1 MFDFFSSFLSR
12 LFDTKHYY
20 YTHIALSRRRRK
32 RREREEEEEEEEEE
46 DTFFFRREKTAERK
60 SARLSSEK
68 RQLETQSMLVLTT
81 TYDPFA
87 ASLGEACGLCFDD
100 GRRLCHQS
108 RNKAALAF
116 RRRRGGGRL
125 FGGGDG
131 WSSRRGGGCFIKALD
146 AMISRRHHSRNER
159 VCFHWS
165 PITPLEERTTS
176 RRRRRTLSRRAALN
190 DDQDKEE
197 EEEEEDT
204 EARKDDDD
212 DTKEEEEE
220 GRTLRNEMGGEKD
233 KVIDPEPR
241 KKEGMKQHAHQN
253 PRHPNNNHQ
262 QHPHATLALVNR
274 ATKIVAAYACVSFLA
289 YAYEAAFG
297 GGGSGG
303 SLMTREMKRKAT
315 VLQVSYSK
323 FLRDA
328 RKNDVGTVTVAG
340 DRLTWK
346 PKKPTVIETGKRRN
360 PKKEEERQRQEKRRT
375 TTTTTTTT
383 TSRSDDGSNSLIE
396 IHYAT
401 RKPADAQMPYSQL
414 EKNDVE
420 VFSVDVDGEKN
431 GFDFP
436 FLVFASIVLFFWLRN
451 LRENS
456 MMMGSGGGIPG
467 GRGGMPGGG
476 MPGGI
481 PGAGRQVGG
490 RSFNNGRG
498 RNDPN
503 FTPPPSTTFEDVAG
517 VDEAKEE
524 LSEIVDILKNP
535 ERYSKLGA
543 RPPCGVLLCGSP
555 GTGKT
560 LLARAVAGEAGVPF
574 ISVAASEFVE
584 LYVGMGASRVRDV
597 FARARAQ
604 APAIV
609 FIDEIDA
616 VAKGR
621 SDGKMR
627 GMGNDER
634 EQTLNQLLTELDG
647 FDADTSRLVICIGA
661 TNRPDTLD
669 AALRRPG
676 RFDRIVQVD
685 KPDVQGRREI
695 LDVHVQTR
703 GLPLENNAHN
713 GKKSLLDEIAT
724 MTSGFTGADLENL
737 VNEAALLAGRESK
750 TIVGK
755 EEFEKAVLRTV
766 AGVEKKRSLLGPREK
781 FNVSAHEVGHA
792 IVSQAIGTLL
802 PGSTKPEQISIV
814 ARSGGALGFT
824 YTPPNTD
831 EPERKLMFADELRGQ
846 IATFMGG
853 RAAEMIACKRVS
865 TGASD
870 DIQRATML
878 AYKGFAEWGLSASV
892 GPISIPTLSSG
903 GNPEDWSFS
912 DRAKE
917 SGHDVEGEVT
927 GLLNAA
933 LVVAC
938 ETLRLNE
945 ALLRE
950 ASEVLAKEERVQ
962 GDALRAYLDRAKAP
976 ASLAKFLEGK
986 YDVPTREDFKLLNA
1000 MPLPAFEVAKA
1011 LGGSTENDNHDG
1023 GNSGSNDKVAPR

>member
-1 MFDFFSSFLSR
+1 VSAIIDDFDDDDDGAVFRKTIFFASS
-12 LFDTKHYY
+12 
-20 YTHIALSRRRRK
+20 
-32 RREREEEEEEEEEE
+32 
-46 DTFFFRREKTAERK
+46 
-60 SARLSSEK
+60 LSST
-68 RQLETQSMLVLTT
+68 LS
-81 TYDPFA
+81 
-87 ASLGEACGLCFDD
+87 
-100 GRRLCHQS
+100 
-108 RNKAALAF
+108 
-116 RRRRGGGRL
+116 
-125 FGGGDG
+125 
-131 WSSRRGGGCFIKALD
+131 
-146 AMISRRHHSRNER
+146 
-159 VCFHWS
+159 
-165 PITPLEERTTS
+165 S
-176 RRRRRTLSRRAALN
+176 RRRRRRRELLVVVPSKKNARRTTTSAKKTDEDEKTEEATTSKSSS
-190 DDQDKEE
+190 DDKID
-197 EEEEEDT
+197 
-204 EARKDDDD
+204 
-212 DTKEEEEE
+212 
-220 GRTLRNEMGGEKD
+220 GNEPSKM
-233 KVIDPEPR
+233 
-241 KKEGMKQHAHQN
+241 KKEDEKSGSGGASTNDNSWTSANQRRQEQQQSHS
-253 PRHPNNNHQ
+253 PRSPSSPPPNRSVM
-262 QHPHATLALVNR
+262 LVNR
-274 ATKIVAAYACVSFLA
+274 ATKIVATYALVSFLA

-297 GGGSGG
+297 TSDGNPYAAKE
-303 SLMTREMKRKAT
+303 RRAR

-328 RKNDVGTVTVAG
+328 RRNEIGTVTVAG

-346 PKKPTVIETGKRRN
+346 PRKPTVIDAGGDGRKSGNEGKRGQ
-360 PKKEEERQRQEKRRT
+360 ERRGGET
-375 TTTTTTTT
+375 TTTL
-383 TSRSDDGSNSLIE
+383 SKSDGSKSFE

-401 RKPADAQMPYSQL
+401 RKPADAQTPYAQL

-420 VFSVDVDGEKN
+420 LFSVDADGDKN
-431 GFDFP
+431 AFDFP

-451 LRENS
+451 IRENS
-456 MMMGSGGGIPG
+456 MMMGSGGGMPG

-490 RSFNNGRG
+490 RSFNGRG

-647 FDADTSRLVICIGA
+647 FDADASRLVICIGA

-703 GLPLENNAHN
+703 GLPLENNVQQN
-713 GKKSLLDEIAT
+713 DGKKHLLDEIAT

-737 VNEAALLAGRESK
+737 VNEAALLAGRENK
-750 TIVGK
+750 TTVGK

-792 IVSQAIGTLL
+792 IVSQAVGTLL

-938 ETLRLNE
+938 ETLQLNE

-986 YDVPTREDFKLLNA
+986 YDIPTREDFRRLNA
-1000 MPLPAFEVAKA
+1000 MPLPEFEVARA
-1011 LGGSTENDNHDG
+1011 LSSDNSNHNNNNSVDG
-1023 GNSGSNDKVAPR
+1023 GDNNSSNNSSNDTNKVAPR

>member
-1 MFDFFSSFLSR
+1 VSAIIDDFDDDDDGAVFRKTIFFASSLSTT
-12 LFDTKHYY
+12 LS
-20 YTHIALSRRRRK
+20 SRR
-32 RREREEEEEEEEEE
+32 
-46 DTFFFRREKTAERK
+46 
-60 SARLSSEK
+60 
-68 RQLETQSMLVLTT
+68 
-81 TYDPFA
+81 
-87 ASLGEACGLCFDD
+87 
-100 GRRLCHQS
+100 
-108 RNKAALAF
+108 F
-116 RRRRGGGRL
+116 RRRRREL
-125 FGGGDG
+125 VVVVP
-131 WSSRRGGGCFIKALD
+131 SKNVR
-146 AMISRRHHSRNER
+146 
-159 VCFHWS
+159 
-165 PITPLEERTTS
+165 RTTS
-176 RRRRRTLSRRAALN
+176 AKKTDEDEKTEEATSS
-190 DDQDKEE
+190 DDNKID
-197 EEEEEDT
+197 
-204 EARKDDDD
+204 
-212 DTKEEEEE
+212 
-220 GRTLRNEMGGEKD
+220 GNEPSKM
-233 KVIDPEPR
+233 
-241 KKEGMKQHAHQN
+241 KKEDEKSGSGGASTNDNSWTSANQRRQEQQQSHS
-253 PRHPNNNHQ
+253 PRSPSSPPPNRSVM
-262 QHPHATLALVNR
+262 LVNR
-274 ATKIVAAYACVSFLA
+274 ATKIVATYALVSFLA

-297 GGGSGG
+297 TSDGNPYAAKE
-303 SLMTREMKRKAT
+303 RRAR

-328 RKNDVGTVTVAG
+328 RRNEIGTVTVAG

-346 PKKPTVIETGKRRN
+346 PRKPTVIDAGGDGRKSGNEGKRGQ
-360 PKKEEERQRQEKRRT
+360 ERRGGET
-375 TTTTTTTT
+375 TTTL
-383 TSRSDDGSNSLIE
+383 SKSDGSKSFE

-401 RKPADAQMPYSQL
+401 RKPADAQTPYAQL

-420 VFSVDVDGEKN
+420 LFSVDADGDKN
-431 GFDFP
+431 AFDFP

-451 LRENS
+451 IRENS
-456 MMMGSGGGIPG
+456 MMMGSGGGMPG

-490 RSFNNGRG
+490 RSFNGRG

-647 FDADTSRLVICIGA
+647 FDADASRLVICIGA

-703 GLPLENNAHN
+703 GLPLENNVQQN
-713 GKKSLLDEIAT
+713 DGKKHLLDEIAT

-737 VNEAALLAGRESK
+737 VNEAALLAGRENK
-750 TIVGK
+750 TTVGK

-792 IVSQAIGTLL
+792 IVSQAVGTLL

-938 ETLRLNE
+938 ETLQLNE

-986 YDVPTREDFKLLNA
+986 YDIPTREDFRRLNA
-1000 MPLPAFEVAKA
+1000 MPLPEFEVARA
-1011 LGGSTENDNHDG
+1011 LSSDNSNHNNNNSVDG
-1023 GNSGSNDKVAPR
+1023 GDNNSSNNSSNDTNKVAPR

>member
-87 ASLGEACGLCFDD
+87 ASLGEACGCFDD

>member
-1 MFDFFSSFLSR
+1 VSAIIDDFDDDDDGAVFPKTIFFASSLSST
-12 LFDTKHYY
+12 LS
-20 YTHIALSRRRRK
+20 SRR
-32 RREREEEEEEEEEE
+32 
-46 DTFFFRREKTAERK
+46 
-60 SARLSSEK
+60 
-68 RQLETQSMLVLTT
+68 
-81 TYDPFA
+81 
-87 ASLGEACGLCFDD
+87 
-100 GRRLCHQS
+100 
-108 RNKAALAF
+108 F
-116 RRRRGGGRL
+116 RRRRELLVVVPSKNNAR
-125 FGGGDG
+125 
-131 WSSRRGGGCFIKALD
+131 
-146 AMISRRHHSRNER
+146 
-159 VCFHWS
+159 
-165 PITPLEERTTS
+165 RTTTTS
-176 RRRRRTLSRRAALN
+176 AKKTDEDEKTEEATSS
-190 DDQDKEE
+190 DDNKID
-197 EEEEEDT
+197 
-204 EARKDDDD
+204 
-212 DTKEEEEE
+212 
-220 GRTLRNEMGGEKD
+220 GNEPSKM
-233 KVIDPEPR
+233 
-241 KKEGMKQHAHQN
+241 KKEDEKSGSGGAST
-253 PRHPNNNHQ
+253 NNNNSWTSANQRRQEQ
-262 QHPHATLALVNR
+262 QQQSHSPRSPSSPPPNRSVMLVNR
-274 ATKIVAAYACVSFLA
+274 ATKIVATYALVSFLA

-297 GGGSGG
+297 TSDGNPYAAKE
-303 SLMTREMKRKAT
+303 RRAR

-328 RKNDVGTVTVAG
+328 RRNEIGTVTVAG

-346 PKKPTVIETGKRRN
+346 PRKPTVIDAGGDGRKSGNEGKRGQ
-360 PKKEEERQRQEKRRT
+360 ERRGGET
-375 TTTTTTTT
+375 TTTL
-383 TSRSDDGSNSLIE
+383 SKSDGSKSFE

-401 RKPADAQMPYSQL
+401 RKPADAQTPYAQL

-420 VFSVDVDGEKN
+420 LFSVDADGDKN
-431 GFDFP
+431 AFDFP

-451 LRENS
+451 IRENS
-456 MMMGSGGGIPG
+456 MMMGSGGGMPG

-490 RSFNNGRG
+490 RSFNGRG

-647 FDADTSRLVICIGA
+647 FDADASRLVICIGA

-703 GLPLENNAHN
+703 GLPLENNVQQN
-713 GKKSLLDEIAT
+713 DGKKHLLDEIAT

-737 VNEAALLAGRESK
+737 VNEAALLAGRENK
-750 TIVGK
+750 TTVGK

-792 IVSQAIGTLL
+792 IVSQAVGTLL

-938 ETLRLNE
+938 ETLQLNE

-986 YDVPTREDFKLLNA
+986 YDIPTREDFRRLNA
-1000 MPLPAFEVAKA
+1000 MPLPEFEVARA
-1011 LGGSTENDNHDG
+1011 LSSDNSNHNNNNNNNSVDG
-1023 GNSGSNDKVAPR
+1023 GDNNSSNNSSNDTNKVAPR

>member
-1 MFDFFSSFLSR
+1 MSAIIDDFDDDDDGAVFRKTIFFASSLSTT
-12 LFDTKHYY
+12 LS
-20 YTHIALSRRRRK
+20 SRR
-32 RREREEEEEEEEEE
+32 
-46 DTFFFRREKTAERK
+46 
-60 SARLSSEK
+60 
-68 RQLETQSMLVLTT
+68 
-81 TYDPFA
+81 
-87 ASLGEACGLCFDD
+87 
-100 GRRLCHQS
+100 
-108 RNKAALAF
+108 F
-116 RRRRGGGRL
+116 RRRRREL
-125 FGGGDG
+125 VVVVP
-131 WSSRRGGGCFIKALD
+131 SKKNAR
-146 AMISRRHHSRNER
+146 
-159 VCFHWS
+159 
-165 PITPLEERTTS
+165 RTTTS
-176 RRRRRTLSRRAALN
+176 AKKTDEDEKTEEATTSKSSS
-190 DDQDKEE
+190 DDKID
-197 EEEEEDT
+197 
-204 EARKDDDD
+204 
-212 DTKEEEEE
+212 
-220 GRTLRNEMGGEKD
+220 GNEPSKM
-233 KVIDPEPR
+233 
-241 KKEGMKQHAHQN
+241 KKEDEKSGSGGASTNDNSWTSANQRRQEQQQSHS
-253 PRHPNNNHQ
+253 PRSPSSPPPNRSVM
-262 QHPHATLALVNR
+262 LVNR
-274 ATKIVAAYACVSFLA
+274 ATKIVATYALVSFLA

-297 GGGSGG
+297 TSDGNPYAAKE
-303 SLMTREMKRKAT
+303 RRAR

-328 RKNDVGTVTVAG
+328 RRNEIGTVTVAG

-346 PKKPTVIETGKRRN
+346 PRKPTVIDAGGDGRKSGNEGKRGQ
-360 PKKEEERQRQEKRRT
+360 ERRGGET
-375 TTTTTTTT
+375 TTTL
-383 TSRSDDGSNSLIE
+383 SKSDGSKSFE

-401 RKPADAQMPYSQL
+401 RKPADAQTPYAQL

-420 VFSVDVDGEKN
+420 LFSVDADGDKN
-431 GFDFP
+431 AFDFP

-451 LRENS
+451 IRENS
-456 MMMGSGGGIPG
+456 MMMGSGGGMPG

-490 RSFNNGRG
+490 RSFNGRG

-647 FDADTSRLVICIGA
+647 FDADASRLVICIGA

-703 GLPLENNAHN
+703 GLPLENNVQQN
-713 GKKSLLDEIAT
+713 DGKKHLLDEIAT

-737 VNEAALLAGRESK
+737 VNEAALLAGRENK
-750 TIVGK
+750 TTVGK

-792 IVSQAIGTLL
+792 IVSQAVGTLL

-938 ETLRLNE
+938 ETLQLNE

-986 YDVPTREDFKLLNA
+986 YDIPTREDFRRLNA
-1000 MPLPAFEVAKA
+1000 MPLPEFEVARA
-1011 LGGSTENDNHDG
+1011 LSSDNSNHNNNNSVDG
-1023 GNSGSNDKVAPR
+1023 GDNNSSNNSSNDTNKVAPR

>member
-1 MFDFFSSFLSR
+1 
-12 LFDTKHYY
+12 
-20 YTHIALSRRRRK
+20 
-32 RREREEEEEEEEEE
+32 
-46 DTFFFRREKTAERK
+46 
-60 SARLSSEK
+60 
-68 RQLETQSMLVLTT
+68 MLVLTT
-81 TYDPFA
+81 TSTPLGRRRDPV
-87 ASLGEACGLCFDD
+87 CRCFDDD
-100 GRRLCHQS
+100 GRRRLCQS
-108 RNKAALAF
+108 RKAAALAF
-116 RRRRGGGRL
+116 CRRRGGRL
-125 FGGGDG
+125 FGGGG
-131 WSSRRGGGCFIKALD
+131 WSSRRGGGCVALD
-146 AMISRRHHSRNER
+146 AMISRRRHHSRCNER
-159 VCFHWS
+159 VFHWS
-165 PITPLEERTTS
+165 PTPLEERTTS
-176 RRRRRTLSRRAALN
+176 RRRRTLSRRAALN
-190 DDQDKEE
+190 DDKDKEEEE

-212 DTKEEEEE
+212 DDDDDDTKEEE

-233 KVIDPEPR
+233 KVDPEPR
-241 KKEGMKQHAHQN
+241 KEGMKQHAHQN
-253 PRHPNNNHQ
+253 PRHSNNNHQ

-346 PKKPTVIETGKRRN
+346 PKKPTVIETGKRRKDLGG
-360 PKKEEERQRQEKRRT
+360 KKEEERQRQFQRRQEKRRT

-950 ASEVLAKEERVQ
+950 ASEGLAKEERVQ

>member
-1 MFDFFSSFLSR
+1 
-12 LFDTKHYY
+12 
-20 YTHIALSRRRRK
+20 
-32 RREREEEEEEEEEE
+32 
-46 DTFFFRREKTAERK
+46 
-60 SARLSSEK
+60 
-68 RQLETQSMLVLTT
+68 MLVLTT
-81 TYDPFA
+81 TYTTTPLGRRKQCDDPFA
-87 ASLGEACGLCFDD
+87 LASLGEACGCFD
-100 GRRLCHQS
+100 RRLCHQS

-116 RRRRGGGRL
+116 RRRRGGRL
-125 FGGGDG
+125 FGGGG
-131 WSSRRGGGCFIKALD
+131 WSSRRGGCFKALD

-159 VCFHWS
+159 VFQRS
-165 PITPLEERTTS
+165 PPLEERTTS
-176 RRRRRTLSRRAALN
+176 RRRRTLSRRAALN
-190 DDQDKEE
+190 DDKDKEEE

-212 DTKEEEEE
+212 DDDDDTKEEE

-233 KVIDPEPR
+233 KVDPEPR
-241 KKEGMKQHAHQN
+241 KGGMKQQHAHQN
-253 PRHPNNNHQ
+253 PRHSNNNHQ

-360 PKKEEERQRQEKRRT
+360 PKKEEERQRQFQRRQEKRRT

>member
-1 MFDFFSSFLSR
+1 
-12 LFDTKHYY
+12 
-20 YTHIALSRRRRK
+20 
-32 RREREEEEEEEEEE
+32 
-46 DTFFFRREKTAERK
+46 
-60 SARLSSEK
+60 
-68 RQLETQSMLVLTT
+68 MLVRTT

-87 ASLGEACGLCFDD
+87 ASLGEACGCFDD

-108 RNKAALAF
+108 RNKKAALLAF

-165 PITPLEERTTS
+165 PIMTPLEERTIS

-190 DDQDKEE
+190 DDDQDKEEE

-212 DTKEEEEE
+212 DTKEEEEEE

-253 PRHPNNNHQ
+253 PRHPNNNNHQ

>member
-1 MFDFFSSFLSR
+1 MSAIIDDFDDDDDGAVFRKTIFFASSLSTT
-12 LFDTKHYY
+12 LS
-20 YTHIALSRRRRK
+20 SRR
-32 RREREEEEEEEEEE
+32 
-46 DTFFFRREKTAERK
+46 
-60 SARLSSEK
+60 
-68 RQLETQSMLVLTT
+68 
-81 TYDPFA
+81 
-87 ASLGEACGLCFDD
+87 
-100 GRRLCHQS
+100 
-108 RNKAALAF
+108 F
-116 RRRRGGGRL
+116 RRRRREL
-125 FGGGDG
+125 VVVVP
-131 WSSRRGGGCFIKALD
+131 SKKTAR
-146 AMISRRHHSRNER
+146 
-159 VCFHWS
+159 
-165 PITPLEERTTS
+165 RTTTS
-176 RRRRRTLSRRAALN
+176 AKKTDEDEKTEEATTSKSSS
-190 DDQDKEE
+190 DDKID
-197 EEEEEDT
+197 
-204 EARKDDDD
+204 
-212 DTKEEEEE
+212 
-220 GRTLRNEMGGEKD
+220 GNEPSKM
-233 KVIDPEPR
+233 
-241 KKEGMKQHAHQN
+241 KKEDEKSGSGGASTNDNSWTSANQRRQEQQQSHS
-253 PRHPNNNHQ
+253 PRSPSSPPPNRSVM
-262 QHPHATLALVNR
+262 LVNR
-274 ATKIVAAYACVSFLA
+274 ATKIVATYALVSFLA

-297 GGGSGG
+297 TSDGNPYAAKE
-303 SLMTREMKRKAT
+303 RRAR

-328 RKNDVGTVTVAG
+328 RRNEIGTVTVAG

-346 PKKPTVIETGKRRN
+346 PRKPTVIDAGGDGRKSGNEGKRGQ
-360 PKKEEERQRQEKRRT
+360 ERRGGET
-375 TTTTTTTT
+375 TTTL
-383 TSRSDDGSNSLIE
+383 SKSDGSKSFE

-401 RKPADAQMPYSQL
+401 RKPADAQTPYAQL

-420 VFSVDVDGEKN
+420 LFSVDADGDKN
-431 GFDFP
+431 AFDFP

-451 LRENS
+451 IRENS
-456 MMMGSGGGIPG
+456 MMMGSGGGMPG

-490 RSFNNGRG
+490 RSFNGRG

-647 FDADTSRLVICIGA
+647 FDADASRLVICIGA

-703 GLPLENNAHN
+703 GLPLENNVQQN
-713 GKKSLLDEIAT
+713 DGKKHLLDEIAT

-737 VNEAALLAGRESK
+737 VNEAALLAGRENK
-750 TIVGK
+750 TTVGK

-792 IVSQAIGTLL
+792 IVSQAVGTLL

-938 ETLRLNE
+938 ETLQLNE

-986 YDVPTREDFKLLNA
+986 YDIPTREDFRRLNA
-1000 MPLPAFEVAKA
+1000 MPLPEFEVARA
-1011 LGGSTENDNHDG
+1011 LSSDNSNHNNNNSVDG
-1023 GNSGSNDKVAPR
+1023 GDNNSSNNSSNDTNKVAPR

>member
-1 MFDFFSSFLSR
+1 VSAIIDDFDDDDDGAVFRKTIFFASS
-12 LFDTKHYY
+12 
-20 YTHIALSRRRRK
+20 
-32 RREREEEEEEEEEE
+32 
-46 DTFFFRREKTAERK
+46 
-60 SARLSSEK
+60 LSST
-68 RQLETQSMLVLTT
+68 LS
-81 TYDPFA
+81 
-87 ASLGEACGLCFDD
+87 
-100 GRRLCHQS
+100 
-108 RNKAALAF
+108 
-116 RRRRGGGRL
+116 
-125 FGGGDG
+125 
-131 WSSRRGGGCFIKALD
+131 
-146 AMISRRHHSRNER
+146 
-159 VCFHWS
+159 
-165 PITPLEERTTS
+165 S
-176 RRRRRTLSRRAALN
+176 RRRRRRRELLVVVPSKKNARRTTTSAKKTDEDEKTEEATTSKSSS
-190 DDQDKEE
+190 DDKID
-197 EEEEEDT
+197 
-204 EARKDDDD
+204 
-212 DTKEEEEE
+212 
-220 GRTLRNEMGGEKD
+220 GNEPSKM
-233 KVIDPEPR
+233 
-241 KKEGMKQHAHQN
+241 KKEDEKSGSGGASTNDNSWTSANQRRQEQQQSHS
-253 PRHPNNNHQ
+253 PRSPSSPPPNRSVM
-262 QHPHATLALVNR
+262 LVNR
-274 ATKIVAAYACVSFLA
+274 ATKIVATYALVSFLA

-297 GGGSGG
+297 TSDGNPYAAKE
-303 SLMTREMKRKAT
+303 RRAR

-328 RKNDVGTVTVAG
+328 RRNEIGTVTVAG

-346 PKKPTVIETGKRRN
+346 PRKPTVIDAGGDGRKSGNEGKRGQ
-360 PKKEEERQRQEKRRT
+360 ERRGGET
-375 TTTTTTTT
+375 TTTL
-383 TSRSDDGSNSLIE
+383 SKSDGSKSFE

-401 RKPADAQMPYSQL
+401 RKPADAQTPYAQL

-420 VFSVDVDGEKN
+420 LFSVDADGDKN
-431 GFDFP
+431 AFDFP

-451 LRENS
+451 IRENS
-456 MMMGSGGGIPG
+456 MMMGSGGGMPG

-490 RSFNNGRG
+490 RSFNGRG

-647 FDADTSRLVICIGA
+647 FDADASRLVICIGA

-703 GLPLENNAHN
+703 GLPLENNVQQN
-713 GKKSLLDEIAT
+713 DEKKHLLDEIAT

-737 VNEAALLAGRESK
+737 VNEAALLAGRENK
-750 TIVGK
+750 TTVGK

-792 IVSQAIGTLL
+792 IVSQAVGTLL

-938 ETLRLNE
+938 ETLQLNE

-986 YDVPTREDFKLLNA
+986 YDIPTREDFRRLNA
-1000 MPLPAFEVAKA
+1000 MPLPEFEVARA
-1011 LGGSTENDNHDG
+1011 LSSDNSNHNNNNSVDG
-1023 GNSGSNDKVAPR
+1023 GDNNSSNNSSNDTNKVAPR

>member
-1 MFDFFSSFLSR
+1 MLFSLNAIPVGVGLSSVR
-12 LFDTKHYY
+12 VFPGE
-20 YTHIALSRRRRK
+20 RK
-32 RREREEEEEEEEEE
+32 RAFKATTRSSSSKSR
-46 DTFFFRREKTAERK
+46 FRAVNDPSGNTSTLHSFSNKNGTRSTVNALNATKARGRGSSTHGVVVLGNGVKCCSSK
-60 SARLSSEK
+60 SSSS
-68 RQLETQSMLVLTT
+68 TS
-81 TYDPFA
+81 
-87 ASLGEACGLCFDD
+87 DD
-100 GRRLCHQS
+100 G
-108 RNKAALAF
+108 
-116 RRRRGGGRL
+116 
-125 FGGGDG
+125 D
-131 WSSRRGGGCFIKALD
+131 D
-146 AMISRRHHSRNER
+146 
-159 VCFHWS
+159 
-165 PITPLEERTTS
+165 EE
-176 RRRRRTLSRRAALN
+176 
-190 DDQDKEE
+190 KEE
-197 EEEEEDT
+197 
-204 EARKDDDD
+204 
-212 DTKEEEEE
+212 KEEKADKMEK
-220 GRTLRNEMGGEKD
+220 GSAGNENEQKPNVPSPSPQRMNNGNKN
-233 KVIDPEPR
+233 PQPPR
-241 KKEGMKQHAHQN
+241 SVM
-253 PRHPNNNHQ
+253 
-262 QHPHATLALVNR
+262 LVNR
-274 ATKIVAAYACVSFLA
+274 ATKIVGTYALVSFLA

-297 GGGSGG
+297 SFAGNPSA
-303 SLMTREMKRKAT
+303 TNAMKERRAR

-328 RKNDVGTVTVAG
+328 RKNEIGTVTVAG

-346 PKKPTVIETGKRRN
+346 PRKPTVIETGGGSSEGKQQRRGGG
-360 PKKEEERQRQEKRRT
+360 ERT
-375 TTTTTTTT
+375 TTL
-383 TSRSDDGSNSLIE
+383 SKNDGSKSFE

-401 RKPADAQMPYSQL
+401 RKPADAQTPYAQL

-420 VFSVDVDGEKN
+420 LFSVDADGDKN
-431 GFDFP
+431 AFDFP

-451 LRENS
+451 FRENS
-456 MMMGSGGGIPG
+456 MMMGSGGGMPG

-490 RSFNNGRG
+490 RSFNGRG

-647 FDADTSRLVICIGA
+647 FDADASRLVICIGA

-703 GLPLENNAHN
+703 GLPLENNAQD
-713 GKKSLLDEIAT
+713 GKKHLLDEIAT

-737 VNEAALLAGRESK
+737 VNEAALLAGRENK
-750 TIVGK
+750 TNVGK

-792 IVSQAIGTLL
+792 IVSQAVGTLL

-870 DIQRATML
+870 DIQRATTL

-938 ETLRLNE
+938 ETLQLNE
-945 ALLRE
+945 ALLLE

-986 YDVPTREDFKLLNA
+986 YDIPTREDFRRLNA
-1000 MPLPAFEVAKA
+1000 MPLPEFEVARA
-1011 LGGSTENDNHDG
+1011 LIDNG
-1023 GNSGSNDKVAPR
+1023 GNNTSSNSSNDTNKVAPR

>member
-1 MFDFFSSFLSR
+1 MSAIIDDFDDDDDGAVFRKTIFFASSLSTT
-12 LFDTKHYY
+12 LS
-20 YTHIALSRRRRK
+20 SRR
-32 RREREEEEEEEEEE
+32 
-46 DTFFFRREKTAERK
+46 
-60 SARLSSEK
+60 
-68 RQLETQSMLVLTT
+68 
-81 TYDPFA
+81 
-87 ASLGEACGLCFDD
+87 
-100 GRRLCHQS
+100 
-108 RNKAALAF
+108 F
-116 RRRRGGGRL
+116 RRRRREL
-125 FGGGDG
+125 LVVVP
-131 WSSRRGGGCFIKALD
+131 SKKNAR
-146 AMISRRHHSRNER
+146 
-159 VCFHWS
+159 
-165 PITPLEERTTS
+165 RTTTS
-176 RRRRRTLSRRAALN
+176 AKKTDEDEKTEEATTSKSSS
-190 DDQDKEE
+190 DDKID
-197 EEEEEDT
+197 
-204 EARKDDDD
+204 
-212 DTKEEEEE
+212 
-220 GRTLRNEMGGEKD
+220 GNEPSKM
-233 KVIDPEPR
+233 
-241 KKEGMKQHAHQN
+241 KKEDEKSGSGGASTNDNSWTSANQRRQEQQQSHS
-253 PRHPNNNHQ
+253 PRSPSSPPPNRSVM
-262 QHPHATLALVNR
+262 LVNR
-274 ATKIVAAYACVSFLA
+274 ATKIVATYALVSFLA

-297 GGGSGG
+297 TSDGNPYAAKE
-303 SLMTREMKRKAT
+303 RRAR

-328 RKNDVGTVTVAG
+328 RRNEIGTVTVAG

-346 PKKPTVIETGKRRN
+346 PRKPTVIDAGGDGRKSGNEGKRGQ
-360 PKKEEERQRQEKRRT
+360 ERRGGET
-375 TTTTTTTT
+375 TTTL
-383 TSRSDDGSNSLIE
+383 SKSDGSKSFE

-401 RKPADAQMPYSQL
+401 RKPADAQTPYAQL

-420 VFSVDVDGEKN
+420 LFSVDADGDKN
-431 GFDFP
+431 AFDFP

-451 LRENS
+451 IRENS
-456 MMMGSGGGIPG
+456 MMMGSGGGMPG

-490 RSFNNGRG
+490 RSFNGRG

-647 FDADTSRLVICIGA
+647 FDADASRLVICIGA

-703 GLPLENNAHN
+703 GLPLENNVQQN
-713 GKKSLLDEIAT
+713 DGKKHLLDEIAT

-737 VNEAALLAGRESK
+737 VNEAALLAGRENK
-750 TIVGK
+750 TTVGK

-792 IVSQAIGTLL
+792 IVSQAVGTLL

-938 ETLRLNE
+938 ETLQLNE

-986 YDVPTREDFKLLNA
+986 YDIPTREDFRRLNA
-1000 MPLPAFEVAKA
+1000 MPLPEFEVARA
-1011 LGGSTENDNHDG
+1011 LSSDNSNHNNNNSVDG
-1023 GNSGSNDKVAPR
+1023 GDNNSSNNSSNDTNKVAPR

>member
-1 MFDFFSSFLSR
+1 VSAIIDDFDDDDDGAVFPKTIFFASSLSST
-12 LFDTKHYY
+12 LS
-20 YTHIALSRRRRK
+20 SRR
-32 RREREEEEEEEEEE
+32 
-46 DTFFFRREKTAERK
+46 
-60 SARLSSEK
+60 
-68 RQLETQSMLVLTT
+68 
-81 TYDPFA
+81 
-87 ASLGEACGLCFDD
+87 
-100 GRRLCHQS
+100 
-108 RNKAALAF
+108 F
-116 RRRRGGGRL
+116 RRRRELLVVVVPSKNVR
-125 FGGGDG
+125 
-131 WSSRRGGGCFIKALD
+131 
-146 AMISRRHHSRNER
+146 
-159 VCFHWS
+159 
-165 PITPLEERTTS
+165 RTTTS
-176 RRRRRTLSRRAALN
+176 AKKTDEDEKTEEATSS
-190 DDQDKEE
+190 DDNKID
-197 EEEEEDT
+197 
-204 EARKDDDD
+204 
-212 DTKEEEEE
+212 
-220 GRTLRNEMGGEKD
+220 GNEPSK
-233 KVIDPEPR
+233 K
-241 KKEGMKQHAHQN
+241 KKEDEKSGASTNDNNSWTSANQRRQEQQQQSHS
-253 PRHPNNNHQ
+253 PRSPSSPPPNRSVM
-262 QHPHATLALVNR
+262 LVNR
-274 ATKIVAAYACVSFLA
+274 ATKIVATYALVSFLA

-297 GGGSGG
+297 TSDGNPYAAKE
-303 SLMTREMKRKAT
+303 RRAR

-328 RKNDVGTVTVAG
+328 RRNEIGTVTVAG

-346 PKKPTVIETGKRRN
+346 PRKPTVIDAGGDGRKSGNEGKRGQ
-360 PKKEEERQRQEKRRT
+360 ERRGGET
-375 TTTTTTTT
+375 TTTL
-383 TSRSDDGSNSLIE
+383 SKSDGSKSFE

-401 RKPADAQMPYSQL
+401 RKPADAQTPYAQL

-420 VFSVDVDGEKN
+420 LFSVDADGDKN
-431 GFDFP
+431 AFDFP

-451 LRENS
+451 IRENS
-456 MMMGSGGGIPG
+456 MMMGSGGGMPG

-490 RSFNNGRG
+490 RSFNGRG

-647 FDADTSRLVICIGA
+647 FDADASRLVICIGA

-703 GLPLENNAHN
+703 GLPLENNVQQN
-713 GKKSLLDEIAT
+713 DGKKHLLDEIAT

-737 VNEAALLAGRESK
+737 VNEAALLAGRENK
-750 TIVGK
+750 TTVGK

-792 IVSQAIGTLL
+792 IVSQAVGTLL

-938 ETLRLNE
+938 ETLQLNE

-986 YDVPTREDFKLLNA
+986 YDIPTREDFRRLNA
-1000 MPLPAFEVAKA
+1000 MPLPEFEVARA
-1011 LGGSTENDNHDG
+1011 LSSDNSNHNNNNSVDG
-1023 GNSGSNDKVAPR
+1023 GDNNSSNNSSNDTNKVAPR

>member
-1 MFDFFSSFLSR
+1 VSAIIDDFDDDDDGAVFRKTIFFASSLSTT
-12 LFDTKHYY
+12 LS
-20 YTHIALSRRRRK
+20 SRR
-32 RREREEEEEEEEEE
+32 
-46 DTFFFRREKTAERK
+46 
-60 SARLSSEK
+60 
-68 RQLETQSMLVLTT
+68 
-81 TYDPFA
+81 
-87 ASLGEACGLCFDD
+87 
-100 GRRLCHQS
+100 
-108 RNKAALAF
+108 F
-116 RRRRGGGRL
+116 RRRRREL
-125 FGGGDG
+125 VVVVP
-131 WSSRRGGGCFIKALD
+131 SKNVR
-146 AMISRRHHSRNER
+146 
-159 VCFHWS
+159 
-165 PITPLEERTTS
+165 RTTS
-176 RRRRRTLSRRAALN
+176 AKKTDEDEKTEEATTSKSSS
-190 DDQDKEE
+190 DDKID
-197 EEEEEDT
+197 
-204 EARKDDDD
+204 
-212 DTKEEEEE
+212 
-220 GRTLRNEMGGEKD
+220 GNEPSKM
-233 KVIDPEPR
+233 
-241 KKEGMKQHAHQN
+241 KKEDEKSGSGGASTNDNSWTSANQRRQEQQQSHS
-253 PRHPNNNHQ
+253 PRSPSSPPPNRSVM
-262 QHPHATLALVNR
+262 LVNR
-274 ATKIVAAYACVSFLA
+274 ATKIVATYALVSFLA

-297 GGGSGG
+297 TSDGNPYAAKE
-303 SLMTREMKRKAT
+303 RRAR

-328 RKNDVGTVTVAG
+328 RRNEIGTVTVAG

-346 PKKPTVIETGKRRN
+346 PRKPTVIDAGGDGRKSGNEGKRGQ
-360 PKKEEERQRQEKRRT
+360 ERRGGET
-375 TTTTTTTT
+375 TTTL
-383 TSRSDDGSNSLIE
+383 SKSDGSKSFE

-401 RKPADAQMPYSQL
+401 RKPADAQTPYAQL

-420 VFSVDVDGEKN
+420 LFSVDADGDKN
-431 GFDFP
+431 AFDFP

-451 LRENS
+451 IRENS
-456 MMMGSGGGIPG
+456 MMMGSGGGMPG

-490 RSFNNGRG
+490 RSFNGRG

-647 FDADTSRLVICIGA
+647 FDADASRLVICIGA

-703 GLPLENNAHN
+703 GLPLENNVQQN
-713 GKKSLLDEIAT
+713 DEKKHLLDEIAT

-737 VNEAALLAGRESK
+737 VNEAALLAGRENK
-750 TIVGK
+750 TTVGK

-792 IVSQAIGTLL
+792 IVSQAVGTLL

-938 ETLRLNE
+938 ETLQLNE

-986 YDVPTREDFKLLNA
+986 YDIPTREDFRRLNA
-1000 MPLPAFEVAKA
+1000 MPLPEFEVARA
-1011 LGGSTENDNHDG
+1011 LSSDNSNHNNNNSVDG
-1023 GNSGSNDKVAPR
+1023 GDNNSSNNSSNDTNKVAPR

>member
-1 MFDFFSSFLSR
+1 
-12 LFDTKHYY
+12 
-20 YTHIALSRRRRK
+20 
-32 RREREEEEEEEEEE
+32 
-46 DTFFFRREKTAERK
+46 
-60 SARLSSEK
+60 
-68 RQLETQSMLVLTT
+68 MLVLTT
-81 TYDPFA
+81 TCPAPLGRRRRDP
-87 ASLGEACGLCFDD
+87 ACGCFDDD
-100 GRRLCHQS
+100 GRRRLCRQS
-108 RNKAALAF
+108 RNKAAFLAF
-116 RRRRGGGRL
+116 RRRGGGRL
-125 FGGGDG
+125 FGGGG
-131 WSSRRGGGCFIKALD
+131 GGASRRGFGCV
-146 AMISRRHHSRNER
+146 AMISRRRHHSRCNER
-159 VCFHWS
+159 VCHWS
-165 PITPLEERTTS
+165 PNTPLEERTTS
-176 RRRRRTLSRRAALN
+176 RRRRTLSQNRAALN
-190 DDQDKEE
+190 DDKDKE

-204 EARKDDDD
+204 EARKDDVND
-212 DTKEEEEE
+212 DTKEEEE
-220 GRTLRNEMGGEKD
+220 GRTLRDEMGGEKD
-233 KVIDPEPR
+233 TVDPEPR
-241 KKEGMKQHAHQN
+241 KEGMKQQQRAHQN
-253 PRHPNNNHQ
+253 PRHPNNNNNHQQ

-346 PKKPTVIETGKRRN
+346 PKKPTVIETGKRRKDLGG
-360 PKKEEERQRQEKRRT
+360 KKEEERQRQFQRRQEKRRT

>member
-1 MFDFFSSFLSR
+1 VSAIIDDFDDDDDGAVFRKTIFFASSLSTT
-12 LFDTKHYY
+12 LS
-20 YTHIALSRRRRK
+20 SRR
-32 RREREEEEEEEEEE
+32 
-46 DTFFFRREKTAERK
+46 
-60 SARLSSEK
+60 
-68 RQLETQSMLVLTT
+68 
-81 TYDPFA
+81 
-87 ASLGEACGLCFDD
+87 
-100 GRRLCHQS
+100 
-108 RNKAALAF
+108 F
-116 RRRRGGGRL
+116 RRRRREL
-125 FGGGDG
+125 VVVVP
-131 WSSRRGGGCFIKALD
+131 SKNVR
-146 AMISRRHHSRNER
+146 
-159 VCFHWS
+159 
-165 PITPLEERTTS
+165 RTTS
-176 RRRRRTLSRRAALN
+176 AKKTDEDEKTEEATSS
-190 DDQDKEE
+190 DDNKID
-197 EEEEEDT
+197 
-204 EARKDDDD
+204 
-212 DTKEEEEE
+212 
-220 GRTLRNEMGGEKD
+220 GNEPSKM
-233 KVIDPEPR
+233 
-241 KKEGMKQHAHQN
+241 KKEDEKSGSGGASTNDNSWTSANQRRQEQQQSHS
-253 PRHPNNNHQ
+253 PRSPSSPPPNRSVM
-262 QHPHATLALVNR
+262 LVNR
-274 ATKIVAAYACVSFLA
+274 ATKIVATYALVSFLA

-297 GGGSGG
+297 TSDGNPYAAKE
-303 SLMTREMKRKAT
+303 RRAR

-328 RKNDVGTVTVAG
+328 RRNEIGTVTVAG

-346 PKKPTVIETGKRRN
+346 PRKPTVIDAGGDGRKSGNEGKRGQ
-360 PKKEEERQRQEKRRT
+360 ERRGGET
-375 TTTTTTTT
+375 TTTL
-383 TSRSDDGSNSLIE
+383 SKSDGSKSFE

-401 RKPADAQMPYSQL
+401 RKPADAQTPYAQL

-420 VFSVDVDGEKN
+420 LFSVDADGDKN
-431 GFDFP
+431 AFDFP

-451 LRENS
+451 IRENS
-456 MMMGSGGGIPG
+456 MMMGSGGGMPG

-490 RSFNNGRG
+490 RSFNGRG

-647 FDADTSRLVICIGA
+647 FDADASRLVICIGA

-703 GLPLENNAHN
+703 GLPLENNVQQN
-713 GKKSLLDEIAT
+713 DEKKHLLDEIAT

-737 VNEAALLAGRESK
+737 VNEAALLAGRENK
-750 TIVGK
+750 TTVGK

-792 IVSQAIGTLL
+792 IVSQAVGTLL

-938 ETLRLNE
+938 ETLQLNE

-986 YDVPTREDFKLLNA
+986 YDIPTREDFRRLNA
-1000 MPLPAFEVAKA
+1000 MPLPEFEVARA
-1011 LGGSTENDNHDG
+1011 LSSDNSNHNNNNSVDG
-1023 GNSGSNDKVAPR
+1023 GDNNSSNNSSNDTNKVAPR

>member
-1 MFDFFSSFLSR
+1 MSAIIDDFDDDDDGAVFRKTIFFASS
-12 LFDTKHYY
+12 
-20 YTHIALSRRRRK
+20 
-32 RREREEEEEEEEEE
+32 
-46 DTFFFRREKTAERK
+46 
-60 SARLSSEK
+60 LSST
-68 RQLETQSMLVLTT
+68 LS
-81 TYDPFA
+81 
-87 ASLGEACGLCFDD
+87 
-100 GRRLCHQS
+100 
-108 RNKAALAF
+108 
-116 RRRRGGGRL
+116 
-125 FGGGDG
+125 
-131 WSSRRGGGCFIKALD
+131 
-146 AMISRRHHSRNER
+146 
-159 VCFHWS
+159 
-165 PITPLEERTTS
+165 S
-176 RRRRRTLSRRAALN
+176 RRRRRRRELLVVVPSKKNARRTTTSAKKTDEDEKTEEATTSKSSS
-190 DDQDKEE
+190 DDKID
-197 EEEEEDT
+197 
-204 EARKDDDD
+204 
-212 DTKEEEEE
+212 
-220 GRTLRNEMGGEKD
+220 GNEPSKM
-233 KVIDPEPR
+233 
-241 KKEGMKQHAHQN
+241 KKEDEKSGSGGASTNDNSWTSANQRRQEQQQSHS
-253 PRHPNNNHQ
+253 PRSPSSPPPNRSVM
-262 QHPHATLALVNR
+262 LVNR
-274 ATKIVAAYACVSFLA
+274 ATKIVATYALVSFLA

-297 GGGSGG
+297 TSDGNPYAAKE
-303 SLMTREMKRKAT
+303 RRAR

-328 RKNDVGTVTVAG
+328 RRNEIGTVTVAG

-346 PKKPTVIETGKRRN
+346 PRKPTVIDAGGDGRKSGNEGKRGQ
-360 PKKEEERQRQEKRRT
+360 ERRGGET
-375 TTTTTTTT
+375 TTTL
-383 TSRSDDGSNSLIE
+383 SKSDGSKSFE

-401 RKPADAQMPYSQL
+401 RKPADAQTPYAQL

-420 VFSVDVDGEKN
+420 LFSVDADGDKN
-431 GFDFP
+431 AFDFP

-451 LRENS
+451 IRENS
-456 MMMGSGGGIPG
+456 MMMGSGGGMPG

-490 RSFNNGRG
+490 RSFNGRG

-647 FDADTSRLVICIGA
+647 FDADASRLVICIGA

-703 GLPLENNAHN
+703 GLPLENNVQQN
-713 GKKSLLDEIAT
+713 DGKKHLLDEIAT

-737 VNEAALLAGRESK
+737 VNEAALLAGRENK
-750 TIVGK
+750 TTVGK

-792 IVSQAIGTLL
+792 IVSQAVGTLL

-938 ETLRLNE
+938 ETLQLNE

-986 YDVPTREDFKLLNA
+986 YDIPTREDFRRLNA
-1000 MPLPAFEVAKA
+1000 MPLPEFEVARA
-1011 LGGSTENDNHDG
+1011 LSSDNSNHNNNNSVDG
-1023 GNSGSNDKVAPR
+1023 GDNNSSNNSSNDTNKVAPR

>member
-1 MFDFFSSFLSR
+1 VSAIIDDFDDDDDGAVFPKTIFFASSLSTT
-12 LFDTKHYY
+12 LS
-20 YTHIALSRRRRK
+20 SRR
-32 RREREEEEEEEEEE
+32 
-46 DTFFFRREKTAERK
+46 
-60 SARLSSEK
+60 
-68 RQLETQSMLVLTT
+68 
-81 TYDPFA
+81 
-87 ASLGEACGLCFDD
+87 
-100 GRRLCHQS
+100 
-108 RNKAALAF
+108 F
-116 RRRRGGGRL
+116 RRRRREL
-125 FGGGDG
+125 VVVVP
-131 WSSRRGGGCFIKALD
+131 SKKNAR
-146 AMISRRHHSRNER
+146 
-159 VCFHWS
+159 
-165 PITPLEERTTS
+165 RTTTS
-176 RRRRRTLSRRAALN
+176 AKKTDEDEKTEEATTSKSSS
-190 DDQDKEE
+190 DDKID
-197 EEEEEDT
+197 
-204 EARKDDDD
+204 
-212 DTKEEEEE
+212 
-220 GRTLRNEMGGEKD
+220 GNEPSKM
-233 KVIDPEPR
+233 
-241 KKEGMKQHAHQN
+241 KKEDEKSGSGGASTNDNSWTSANQRRQEQQQSHS
-253 PRHPNNNHQ
+253 PRSPSSPPPNRSVM
-262 QHPHATLALVNR
+262 LVNR
-274 ATKIVAAYACVSFLA
+274 ATKIVATYALVSFLA

-297 GGGSGG
+297 TSDGNPYAAKE
-303 SLMTREMKRKAT
+303 RRAR

-328 RKNDVGTVTVAG
+328 RRNEIGTVTVAG

-346 PKKPTVIETGKRRN
+346 PRKPTVIDAGGDGRKSGNEGKRGQ
-360 PKKEEERQRQEKRRT
+360 ERRGGET
-375 TTTTTTTT
+375 TTTL
-383 TSRSDDGSNSLIE
+383 SKSDGSKSFE

-401 RKPADAQMPYSQL
+401 RKPADAQTPYAQL

-420 VFSVDVDGEKN
+420 LFSVDADGDKN
-431 GFDFP
+431 AFDFP

-451 LRENS
+451 IRENS
-456 MMMGSGGGIPG
+456 MMMGSGGGMPG

-490 RSFNNGRG
+490 RSFNGRG

-647 FDADTSRLVICIGA
+647 FDADASRLVICIGA

-703 GLPLENNAHN
+703 GLPLENNVQQN
-713 GKKSLLDEIAT
+713 DEKKHLLDEIAT

-737 VNEAALLAGRESK
+737 VNEAALLAGRENK
-750 TIVGK
+750 TTVGK

-792 IVSQAIGTLL
+792 IVSQAVGTLL

-938 ETLRLNE
+938 ETLQLNE

-986 YDVPTREDFKLLNA
+986 YDIPTREDFRRLNA
-1000 MPLPAFEVAKA
+1000 MPLPEFEVARA
-1011 LGGSTENDNHDG
+1011 LSSDNSNHNNNNSVDG
-1023 GNSGSNDKVAPR
+1023 GDNNSSNNSSNDTNKVAPR

>member
-1 MFDFFSSFLSR
+1 VSAIIDDFDDDDGAVFPKTIFFASSSSSSSTLS
-12 LFDTKHYY
+12 
-20 YTHIALSRRRRK
+20 SRR
-32 RREREEEEEEEEEE
+32 
-46 DTFFFRREKTAERK
+46 
-60 SARLSSEK
+60 
-68 RQLETQSMLVLTT
+68 
-81 TYDPFA
+81 
-87 ASLGEACGLCFDD
+87 
-100 GRRLCHQS
+100 
-108 RNKAALAF
+108 F
-116 RRRRGGGRL
+116 RRRRELLVVVPSKNNAR
-125 FGGGDG
+125 
-131 WSSRRGGGCFIKALD
+131 
-146 AMISRRHHSRNER
+146 
-159 VCFHWS
+159 
-165 PITPLEERTTS
+165 RTTTS
-176 RRRRRTLSRRAALN
+176 AKKTDEDEKTEEATTTSKSSSS
-190 DDQDKEE
+190 DDKID
-197 EEEEEDT
+197 
-204 EARKDDDD
+204 
-212 DTKEEEEE
+212 
-220 GRTLRNEMGGEKD
+220 GNEPSK
-233 KVIDPEPR
+233 K
-241 KKEGMKQHAHQN
+241 KKEDEKSGASTNDNSWTSANQRRQEQQQQSHS
-253 PRHPNNNHQ
+253 PRSPSSPPPNRSVM
-262 QHPHATLALVNR
+262 LVNR
-274 ATKIVAAYACVSFLA
+274 ATKIVATYALVSFLA

-297 GGGSGG
+297 TSDGNPYAAKE
-303 SLMTREMKRKAT
+303 RRAR

-328 RKNDVGTVTVAG
+328 RRNEIGTVTVAG

-346 PKKPTVIETGKRRN
+346 PRKPTVIDAGGDGRKSGNEGKRGQ
-360 PKKEEERQRQEKRRT
+360 ERRGGET
-375 TTTTTTTT
+375 TTTL
-383 TSRSDDGSNSLIE
+383 SKSDGSKSFE

-401 RKPADAQMPYSQL
+401 RKPADAQTPYAQL

-420 VFSVDVDGEKN
+420 LFSVDADGDKN
-431 GFDFP
+431 AFDFP

-451 LRENS
+451 IRENS
-456 MMMGSGGGIPG
+456 MMMGSGGGMPG

-490 RSFNNGRG
+490 RSFNGRG

-647 FDADTSRLVICIGA
+647 FDADASRLVICIGA

-703 GLPLENNAHN
+703 GLPLENNVQQN
-713 GKKSLLDEIAT
+713 DGKKHLLDEIAT

-737 VNEAALLAGRESK
+737 VNEAALLAGRENK
-750 TIVGK
+750 TTVGK

-792 IVSQAIGTLL
+792 IVSQAVGTLL

-938 ETLRLNE
+938 ETLQLNE

-986 YDVPTREDFKLLNA
+986 YDIPTREDFRRLNA
-1000 MPLPAFEVAKA
+1000 MPLPEFEVARA
-1011 LGGSTENDNHDG
+1011 LSSDNSNHNNNSVDG
-1023 GNSGSNDKVAPR
+1023 GDNNSSNNSSNDTNKVAPR

>member
-1 MFDFFSSFLSR
+1 VSGRIGGFEEVDDGAVFPKTIFFASSLSST
-12 LFDTKHYY
+12 LS
-20 YTHIALSRRRRK
+20 SRR
-32 RREREEEEEEEEEE
+32 
-46 DTFFFRREKTAERK
+46 
-60 SARLSSEK
+60 
-68 RQLETQSMLVLTT
+68 
-81 TYDPFA
+81 
-87 ASLGEACGLCFDD
+87 
-100 GRRLCHQS
+100 
-108 RNKAALAF
+108 F
-116 RRRRGGGRL
+116 RRRRELLVVVPSKNVR
-125 FGGGDG
+125 
-131 WSSRRGGGCFIKALD
+131 
-146 AMISRRHHSRNER
+146 
-159 VCFHWS
+159 
-165 PITPLEERTTS
+165 RTTTS
-176 RRRRRTLSRRAALN
+176 AKKTDEDEKTEEATTS
-190 DDQDKEE
+190 DDKID
-197 EEEEEDT
+197 
-204 EARKDDDD
+204 
-212 DTKEEEEE
+212 
-220 GRTLRNEMGGEKD
+220 GNEPSK
-233 KVIDPEPR
+233 K
-241 KKEGMKQHAHQN
+241 KKEDEKSGASTNDNSWTSANQRRQEQQQQSHS
-253 PRHPNNNHQ
+253 PRSPSSPPPNRSVM
-262 QHPHATLALVNR
+262 LVNR
-274 ATKIVAAYACVSFLA
+274 ATKIVATYALVSFLA

-297 GGGSGG
+297 TSDGNPYAAKE
-303 SLMTREMKRKAT
+303 RRAR

-328 RKNDVGTVTVAG
+328 RRNEIGTVTVAG

-346 PKKPTVIETGKRRN
+346 PRKPTVIDAGGDGRKSGNEGKRGQ
-360 PKKEEERQRQEKRRT
+360 ERRGGET
-375 TTTTTTTT
+375 TTTL
-383 TSRSDDGSNSLIE
+383 SKSDGSKSFE

-401 RKPADAQMPYSQL
+401 RKPADAQTPYAQL

-420 VFSVDVDGEKN
+420 LFSVDADGDKN
-431 GFDFP
+431 AFDFP

-451 LRENS
+451 IRENS
-456 MMMGSGGGIPG
+456 MMMGSGGGMPG

-490 RSFNNGRG
+490 RSFNGRG

-647 FDADTSRLVICIGA
+647 FDADASRLVICIGA

-703 GLPLENNAHN
+703 GLPLENNVQQN
-713 GKKSLLDEIAT
+713 DGKKHLLDEIAT

-737 VNEAALLAGRESK
+737 VNEAALLAGRENK
-750 TIVGK
+750 TTVGK

-792 IVSQAIGTLL
+792 IVSQAVGTLL

-938 ETLRLNE
+938 ETLQLNE

-986 YDVPTREDFKLLNA
+986 YDIPTREDFRRLNA
-1000 MPLPAFEVAKA
+1000 MPLPEFEVARA
-1011 LGGSTENDNHDG
+1011 LSSDNSNHNNNNNNNSVDG
-1023 GNSGSNDKVAPR
+1023 GDNNSSNNSSNDTNKVAPR

>member
-1 MFDFFSSFLSR
+1 MSAIIDDFDDDDDGAVFRKTIFFASSLSTT
-12 LFDTKHYY
+12 LS
-20 YTHIALSRRRRK
+20 SRR
-32 RREREEEEEEEEEE
+32 
-46 DTFFFRREKTAERK
+46 
-60 SARLSSEK
+60 
-68 RQLETQSMLVLTT
+68 
-81 TYDPFA
+81 
-87 ASLGEACGLCFDD
+87 
-100 GRRLCHQS
+100 
-108 RNKAALAF
+108 F
-116 RRRRGGGRL
+116 RRRRREL
-125 FGGGDG
+125 VVVVP
-131 WSSRRGGGCFIKALD
+131 SKKNAR
-146 AMISRRHHSRNER
+146 
-159 VCFHWS
+159 
-165 PITPLEERTTS
+165 RTTTS
-176 RRRRRTLSRRAALN
+176 AKKTDEDEKTEEATTSKSSS
-190 DDQDKEE
+190 DDKID
-197 EEEEEDT
+197 
-204 EARKDDDD
+204 
-212 DTKEEEEE
+212 
-220 GRTLRNEMGGEKD
+220 GNEPSKM
-233 KVIDPEPR
+233 
-241 KKEGMKQHAHQN
+241 KKEDEKSGSGGASTNDNSWTSANQRRQEQQQSHS
-253 PRHPNNNHQ
+253 PRSPSSPPPNRSVM
-262 QHPHATLALVNR
+262 LVNR
-274 ATKIVAAYACVSFLA
+274 ATKIVATYALVSFLA

-297 GGGSGG
+297 TSDGNPYAAKE
-303 SLMTREMKRKAT
+303 RRAR

-328 RKNDVGTVTVAG
+328 RRNEIGTVTVAG

-346 PKKPTVIETGKRRN
+346 PRKPTVIDAGGDGRKSGNEGKRGQ
-360 PKKEEERQRQEKRRT
+360 ERRGGET
-375 TTTTTTTT
+375 TTTL
-383 TSRSDDGSNSLIE
+383 SKSDGSKSFE

-401 RKPADAQMPYSQL
+401 RKPADAQTPYAQL

-420 VFSVDVDGEKN
+420 LFSVDADGDKN
-431 GFDFP
+431 AFDFP

-451 LRENS
+451 IRENS
-456 MMMGSGGGIPG
+456 MMMGSGGGMPG

-490 RSFNNGRG
+490 RSFNGRG

-647 FDADTSRLVICIGA
+647 FDADASRLVICIGA

-703 GLPLENNAHN
+703 GLPLENNVQQN
-713 GKKSLLDEIAT
+713 DEKKHLLDEIAT

-737 VNEAALLAGRESK
+737 VNEAALLAGRENK
-750 TIVGK
+750 TTVGK

-792 IVSQAIGTLL
+792 IVSQAVGTLL

-938 ETLRLNE
+938 ETLQLNE

-986 YDVPTREDFKLLNA
+986 YDIPTREDFRRLNA
-1000 MPLPAFEVAKA
+1000 MPLPEFEVARA
-1011 LGGSTENDNHDG
+1011 LSSDNSNHNNNNSVDG
-1023 GNSGSNDKVAPR
+1023 GDNNSSNNSSNDTNKVAPR

>member
-1 MFDFFSSFLSR
+1 
-12 LFDTKHYY
+12 
-20 YTHIALSRRRRK
+20 
-32 RREREEEEEEEEEE
+32 
-46 DTFFFRREKTAERK
+46 
-60 SARLSSEK
+60 
-68 RQLETQSMLVLTT
+68 MLVLTT
-81 TYDPFA
+81 TYTPLGRRRDPV
-87 ASLGEACGLCFDD
+87 CRCFDDD
-100 GRRLCHQS
+100 GRRLCQS
-108 RNKAALAF
+108 RNKAAAF
-116 RRRRGGGRL
+116 RRRRGGRL
-125 FGGGDG
+125 FGGGG
-131 WSSRRGGGCFIKALD
+131 WSSRRGGCFALD
-146 AMISRRHHSRNER
+146 AISRRHHSRNER
-159 VCFHWS
+159 VFHWS
-165 PITPLEERTTS
+165 PTPLEERTTS
-176 RRRRRTLSRRAALN
+176 RRRRTLSRRAALN
-190 DDQDKEE
+190 DDDDDREKEE
-197 EEEEEDT
+197 EDKEEEDT
-204 EARKDDDD
+204 EALKDDDDDDD
-212 DTKEEEEE
+212 DTKEEE

-233 KVIDPEPR
+233 KVDPEPR
-241 KKEGMKQHAHQN
+241 KEGMKQHAHQN

-346 PKKPTVIETGKRRN
+346 PKKPTVIETGKRRKDLGG
-360 PKKEEERQRQEKRRT
+360 KKEEERQRQFQRRQEKRRT

>member
-1 MFDFFSSFLSR
+1 MILSITTSAFARNRPRFSDNKLRSTIKNKRVRGCIDFDFTSTSLSR
-12 LFDTKHYY
+12 NGVIGFNRQCSLVRTNFSEH
-20 YTHIALSRRRRK
+20 RRIKEKENEGLRRSVSV
-32 RREREEEEEEEEEE
+32 R
-46 DTFFFRREKTAERK
+46 
-60 SARLSSEK
+60 
-68 RQLETQSMLVLTT
+68 
-81 TYDPFA
+81 
-87 ASLGEACGLCFDD
+87 
-100 GRRLCHQS
+100 
-108 RNKAALAF
+108 
-116 RRRRGGGRL
+116 
-125 FGGGDG
+125 
-131 WSSRRGGGCFIKALD
+131 
-146 AMISRRHHSRNER
+146 AMKKK
-159 VCFHWS
+159 
-165 PITPLEERTTS
+165 
-176 RRRRRTLSRRAALN
+176 N
-190 DDQDKEE
+190 DD
-197 EEEEEDT
+197 
-204 EARKDDDD
+204 KDDDD
-212 DTKEEEEE
+212 KVSETDDDEDDDEAKKKKKKKMEEEEQK
-220 GRTLRNEMGGEKD
+220 RIWTN
-233 KVIDPEPR
+233 
-241 KKEGMKQHAHQN
+241 A
-253 PRHPNNNHQ
+253 NNN
-262 QHPHATLALVNR
+262 TNNNRSMMLVNR
-274 ATKIVAAYACVSFLA
+274 ATKIVGFYALVSFMAYAF
-289 YAYEAAFG
+289 EAVFG
-297 GGGSGG
+297 NGTRQLQQQQQVQSRT
-303 SLMTREMKRKAT
+303 MTVA
-315 VLQVSYSK
+315 YSK
-323 FLRDA
+323 FLKDA
-328 RKNDVGTVTVAG
+328 RKNEIQTLSVAG

-346 PKKPTVIETGKRRN
+346 PRQPTVVHTDKWKLHWNEETNKPFVGQKVLKQQTYSVKGKSKN
-360 PKKEEERQRQEKRRT
+360 MMNNQAA
-375 TTTTTTTT
+375 
-383 TSRSDDGSNSLIE
+383 DGGFE
-396 IHYAT
+396 IHYAAI
-401 RKPADAQMPYSQL
+401 KPRDAETPYALL

-420 VFSVDVDGEKN
+420 LFSVNVGDEK

-436 FLVFASIVLFFWLRN
+436 FYIFTAVIFLFWLRN
-451 LRENS
+451 FRENQ
-456 MMMGSGGGIPG
+456 MMNGGSGGVGS
-467 GRGGMPGGG
+467 RGGMPGGG

-481 PGAGRQVGG
+481 AGAGRQFGSRAG
-490 RSFNNGRG
+490 FNGRKDQQ
-498 RNDPN
+498 NQL
-503 FTPPPSTTFEDVAG
+503 PPSTTFADVAG

-535 ERYSKLGA
+535 ERYAKLGA

-647 FDADTSRLVICIGA
+647 FDQDPSRLVICIGA

-703 GLPLENNAHN
+703 GLPLEKNKDSNKN
-713 GKKSLLDEIAT
+713 LLDDIAT

-737 VNEAALLAGRESK
+737 VNEAALLAGRENK

-766 AGVEKKRSLLGPREK
+766 AGVEKKRSLLGPQEK

-792 IVSQAIGTLL
+792 IVSQAVGTLL

-824 YTPPNTD
+824 YTPPNSD

-846 IATFMGG
+846 IVTFMGG

-865 TGASD
+865 TGAMD
-870 DIQRATML
+870 DIQRATTL
-878 AYKGFAEWGLSASV
+878 AYKGMAEWGLSASV
-892 GPISIPTLSSG
+892 GPISVPALSSG
-903 GNPEDWSFS
+903 GNPEDWSFG

-938 ETLRLNE
+938 ETLQYNE
-945 ALLRE
+945 ALLIE
-950 ASEVLAKEERVQ
+950 AANVLAKEERVQ
-962 GDALRAYLDRAKAP
+962 GDALRAYLERAKAP
-976 ASLAKFLEGK
+976 PSLAKFLEGN
-986 YDVPTREDFKLLNA
+986 YEIPTRADFKRLNT
-1000 MPLPAFEVAKA
+1000 MPLPKIDISKA
-1011 LGGSTENDNHDG
+1011 LLVNSSSGEEGGVDADARTAG
-1023 GNSGSNDKVAPR
+1023 PR

>member
-1 MFDFFSSFLSR
+1 MSAIIDDFDDDDDGAVFRKTIFFASS
-12 LFDTKHYY
+12 
-20 YTHIALSRRRRK
+20 
-32 RREREEEEEEEEEE
+32 
-46 DTFFFRREKTAERK
+46 
-60 SARLSSEK
+60 LSST
-68 RQLETQSMLVLTT
+68 LS
-81 TYDPFA
+81 
-87 ASLGEACGLCFDD
+87 
-100 GRRLCHQS
+100 
-108 RNKAALAF
+108 
-116 RRRRGGGRL
+116 
-125 FGGGDG
+125 
-131 WSSRRGGGCFIKALD
+131 
-146 AMISRRHHSRNER
+146 
-159 VCFHWS
+159 
-165 PITPLEERTTS
+165 S
-176 RRRRRTLSRRAALN
+176 RRRRRRRELVVVVPSKKNARRTTTSAKKTDEDEKTEEATTSKSSS
-190 DDQDKEE
+190 DDKID
-197 EEEEEDT
+197 
-204 EARKDDDD
+204 
-212 DTKEEEEE
+212 
-220 GRTLRNEMGGEKD
+220 GNEPSKM
-233 KVIDPEPR
+233 
-241 KKEGMKQHAHQN
+241 KKEDEKSGSGGASTNDNSWTSANQRRQEQQQSHS
-253 PRHPNNNHQ
+253 PRSPSSPPPNRSVM
-262 QHPHATLALVNR
+262 LVNR
-274 ATKIVAAYACVSFLA
+274 ATKIVATYALVSFLA

-297 GGGSGG
+297 TSDGNPYAAKE
-303 SLMTREMKRKAT
+303 RRAR

-328 RKNDVGTVTVAG
+328 RRNEIGTVTVAG

-346 PKKPTVIETGKRRN
+346 PRKPTVIDAGGDGRKSGNEGKRGQ
-360 PKKEEERQRQEKRRT
+360 ERRGGET
-375 TTTTTTTT
+375 TTTTTTL
-383 TSRSDDGSNSLIE
+383 SKSDGSKSFE

-401 RKPADAQMPYSQL
+401 RKPADAQTPYAQL

-420 VFSVDVDGEKN
+420 LFSVDADGDKN
-431 GFDFP
+431 AFDFP

-451 LRENS
+451 IRENS
-456 MMMGSGGGIPG
+456 MMMGSGGGMPG
-467 GRGGMPGGG
+467 GRGG

-490 RSFNNGRG
+490 RSFNGRG

-647 FDADTSRLVICIGA
+647 FDADASRLVICIGA

-703 GLPLENNAHN
+703 GLPLENNVQQN
-713 GKKSLLDEIAT
+713 DGKKHLLDEIAT

-737 VNEAALLAGRESK
+737 VNEAALLAGRENK
-750 TIVGK
+750 TTVGK

-792 IVSQAIGTLL
+792 IVSQAVGTLL

-938 ETLRLNE
+938 ETLQLNE

-986 YDVPTREDFKLLNA
+986 YDIPTREDFRRLNA
-1000 MPLPAFEVAKA
+1000 MPLPEFEVARA
-1011 LGGSTENDNHDG
+1011 LSSDNSNHNNNNNNSVDG
-1023 GNSGSNDKVAPR
+1023 GDNNSSNNSSNDTNKVAPR

>member
-1 MFDFFSSFLSR
+1 VSAIIDDFDDDDDGAVFRKTIFFASS
-12 LFDTKHYY
+12 
-20 YTHIALSRRRRK
+20 
-32 RREREEEEEEEEEE
+32 
-46 DTFFFRREKTAERK
+46 
-60 SARLSSEK
+60 LSST
-68 RQLETQSMLVLTT
+68 LS
-81 TYDPFA
+81 
-87 ASLGEACGLCFDD
+87 
-100 GRRLCHQS
+100 
-108 RNKAALAF
+108 
-116 RRRRGGGRL
+116 
-125 FGGGDG
+125 
-131 WSSRRGGGCFIKALD
+131 
-146 AMISRRHHSRNER
+146 
-159 VCFHWS
+159 
-165 PITPLEERTTS
+165 S
-176 RRRRRTLSRRAALN
+176 RRRRRRRELLVVVPSKKNARRTTTSAKKTDEDEKTEEATTSKSSS
-190 DDQDKEE
+190 DDKID
-197 EEEEEDT
+197 
-204 EARKDDDD
+204 
-212 DTKEEEEE
+212 
-220 GRTLRNEMGGEKD
+220 GNEPSKM
-233 KVIDPEPR
+233 
-241 KKEGMKQHAHQN
+241 KKEDEKSGSGGASTNDNSWTSANQRRQEQQQSHS
-253 PRHPNNNHQ
+253 PRSPSSPPPNRSVM
-262 QHPHATLALVNR
+262 LVNR
-274 ATKIVAAYACVSFLA
+274 ATKIVATYALVSFLA

-297 GGGSGG
+297 TSDGNPYAAKE
-303 SLMTREMKRKAT
+303 RRAR

-328 RKNDVGTVTVAG
+328 RRNEIGTVTVAG

-346 PKKPTVIETGKRRN
+346 PRKPTVIDAGGDGRKSGNEGKRGQ
-360 PKKEEERQRQEKRRT
+360 ERRGGET
-375 TTTTTTTT
+375 TTTL
-383 TSRSDDGSNSLIE
+383 SKSDGSKSFE

-401 RKPADAQMPYSQL
+401 RKPADAQTPYAQL

-420 VFSVDVDGEKN
+420 LFSVDADGDKN
-431 GFDFP
+431 AFDFP

-451 LRENS
+451 IRENS
-456 MMMGSGGGIPG
+456 MMMGSGGGMPG

-490 RSFNNGRG
+490 RSFNGRG

-647 FDADTSRLVICIGA
+647 FDADASRLVICIGA

-703 GLPLENNAHN
+703 GLPLENNVQQN
-713 GKKSLLDEIAT
+713 DGKKHLLDEIAT

-737 VNEAALLAGRESK
+737 VNEAALLAGRENK
-750 TIVGK
+750 TTVGK

-792 IVSQAIGTLL
+792 IVSQAVGTLL

-938 ETLRLNE
+938 ETLQLNE

-986 YDVPTREDFKLLNA
+986 YDIPTREDFRRLNA
-1000 MPLPAFEVAKA
+1000 MPLPEFEVARA
-1011 LGGSTENDNHDG
+1011 LSSDNSNHNNNNNNNNNNSVDG
-1023 GNSGSNDKVAPR
+1023 GDNNSSNNSSNDTNKVAPR

>member
-1 MFDFFSSFLSR
+1 MLVKCTTAFCAPLG
-12 LFDTKHYY
+12 
-20 YTHIALSRRRRK
+20 RRRHR
-32 RREREEEEEEEEEE
+32 
-46 DTFFFRREKTAERK
+46 D
-60 SARLSSEK
+60 
-68 RQLETQSMLVLTT
+68 
-81 TYDPFA
+81 DPFK
-87 ASLGEACGLCFDD
+87 ASLGEVWC
-100 GRRLCHQS
+100 RRK
-108 RNKAALAF
+108 RGG
-116 RRRRGGGRL
+116 GGGRL
-125 FGGGDG
+125 FGGGGGGGG
-131 WSSRRGGGCFIKALD
+131 WSSQKRFGGCFALD
-146 AMISRRHHSRNER
+146 IAMIRRLRRRHHSRNER
-159 VCFHWS
+159 VLQWS
-165 PITPLEERTTS
+165 PSSSLEERTIVTL
-176 RRRRRTLSRRAALN
+176 RRRRTTRTLSCQNAALN
-190 DDQDKEE
+190 DDDDVNDEKEE
-197 EEEEEDT
+197 EET
-204 EARKDDDD
+204 EARKNDDDD
-212 DTKEEEEE
+212 DTKE
-220 GRTLRNEMGGEKD
+220 GEKD
-233 KVIDPEPR
+233 KVDPEKTQRPR
-241 KKEGMKQHAHQN
+241 RGMKHTKHQN
-253 PRHPNNNHQ
+253 PRHPNHQ
-262 QHPHATLALVNR
+262 QPHATLALVNR

-346 PKKPTVIETGKRRN
+346 PKKPTVIETGKRR
-360 PKKEEERQRQEKRRT
+360 KDLGGKEEERQRQFQRRQEKRRT
-375 TTTTTTTT
+375 TTTTTPTPTP

-490 RSFNNGRG
+490 RSFNGRG

-703 GLPLENNAHN
+703 GLPLENNVHN

-962 GDALRAYLDRAKAP
+962 GDALRAYLDRTKAP

>member
-1 MFDFFSSFLSR
+1 M
-12 LFDTKHYY
+12 
-20 YTHIALSRRRRK
+20 
-32 RREREEEEEEEEEE
+32 
-46 DTFFFRREKTAERK
+46 
-60 SARLSSEK
+60 SAII
-68 RQLETQSMLVLTT
+68 
-81 TYDPFA
+81 DD
-87 ASLGEACGLCFDD
+87 FDD
-100 GRRLCHQS
+100 DD
-108 RNKAALAF
+108 
-116 RRRRGGGRL
+116 
-125 FGGGDG
+125 DG
-131 WSSRRGGGCFIKALD
+131 AVFPKTIFFASSSSSTL
-146 AMISRRHHSRNER
+146 S
-159 VCFHWS
+159 
-165 PITPLEERTTS
+165 S
-176 RRRRRTLSRRAALN
+176 RRRRRRRELVVVVPSKNNARRTTTSAKKTDEDEKTEEATSS
-190 DDQDKEE
+190 DDKID
-197 EEEEEDT
+197 
-204 EARKDDDD
+204 
-212 DTKEEEEE
+212 
-220 GRTLRNEMGGEKD
+220 GNEPSK
-233 KVIDPEPR
+233 K
-241 KKEGMKQHAHQN
+241 KKEDEKSGSGGAST
-253 PRHPNNNHQ
+253 NNNNSWTSANQRRQEQ
-262 QHPHATLALVNR
+262 QQQSHSPRSPSSPPPNRSVMLVNR
-274 ATKIVAAYACVSFLA
+274 ATKIVATYALVSFLA

-297 GGGSGG
+297 TSDGNPYAAKE
-303 SLMTREMKRKAT
+303 RRAR

-328 RKNDVGTVTVAG
+328 RRNEIGTVTVAG

-346 PKKPTVIETGKRRN
+346 PRKPTVIDAGGDGRKSGNEGKRGQ
-360 PKKEEERQRQEKRRT
+360 ERRGGET
-375 TTTTTTTT
+375 TTTL
-383 TSRSDDGSNSLIE
+383 SKSDGSKSFE

-401 RKPADAQMPYSQL
+401 RKPADAQTPYAQL

-420 VFSVDVDGEKN
+420 LFSVDADGDKN
-431 GFDFP
+431 AFDFP

-451 LRENS
+451 IRENS
-456 MMMGSGGGIPG
+456 MMMGSGGGMPG

-490 RSFNNGRG
+490 RSFNGRG

-647 FDADTSRLVICIGA
+647 FDADASRLVICIGA

-703 GLPLENNAHN
+703 GLPLENNVQQN
-713 GKKSLLDEIAT
+713 DGKKHLLDEIAT

-737 VNEAALLAGRESK
+737 VNEAALLAGRENK
-750 TIVGK
+750 TTVGK

-792 IVSQAIGTLL
+792 IVSQAVGTLL

-938 ETLRLNE
+938 ETLQLNE

-986 YDVPTREDFKLLNA
+986 YDIPTREDFRRLNA
-1000 MPLPAFEVAKA
+1000 MPLPEFEVARA
-1011 LGGSTENDNHDG
+1011 LSSDNSNHNNNNSVDG
-1023 GNSGSNDKVAPR
+1023 GDNNSSNNSSNDSNKVAPR

>member
-1 MFDFFSSFLSR
+1 VSAIIDDFDDDDDGAVFRKTIFFASSLSTT
-12 LFDTKHYY
+12 LS
-20 YTHIALSRRRRK
+20 SRR
-32 RREREEEEEEEEEE
+32 
-46 DTFFFRREKTAERK
+46 
-60 SARLSSEK
+60 
-68 RQLETQSMLVLTT
+68 
-81 TYDPFA
+81 
-87 ASLGEACGLCFDD
+87 
-100 GRRLCHQS
+100 
-108 RNKAALAF
+108 F
-116 RRRRGGGRL
+116 RRRRREL
-125 FGGGDG
+125 VVVVP
-131 WSSRRGGGCFIKALD
+131 SKNVR
-146 AMISRRHHSRNER
+146 
-159 VCFHWS
+159 
-165 PITPLEERTTS
+165 RTTS
-176 RRRRRTLSRRAALN
+176 AKKTDEDEKTEEATSS
-190 DDQDKEE
+190 DDNKID
-197 EEEEEDT
+197 
-204 EARKDDDD
+204 
-212 DTKEEEEE
+212 
-220 GRTLRNEMGGEKD
+220 GNEPSK
-233 KVIDPEPR
+233 K
-241 KKEGMKQHAHQN
+241 KKEDEKSGSDGASTNDNNSWTSANQRRQQQEQQQSHS
-253 PRHPNNNHQ
+253 PRSPSSPPPNRSVM
-262 QHPHATLALVNR
+262 LVNR
-274 ATKIVAAYACVSFLA
+274 ATKIVATYALVSFLA

-297 GGGSGG
+297 TSDGNPYAAKE
-303 SLMTREMKRKAT
+303 RRAR

-328 RKNDVGTVTVAG
+328 RRNEIGTVTVAG

-346 PKKPTVIETGKRRN
+346 PRKPTVIDAGGDGRKSGNEGKRGQ
-360 PKKEEERQRQEKRRT
+360 ERRGGET
-375 TTTTTTTT
+375 TTTL
-383 TSRSDDGSNSLIE
+383 SKSDGSKSFE

-401 RKPADAQMPYSQL
+401 RKPADAQTPYAQL

-420 VFSVDVDGEKN
+420 LFSVDADGDKN
-431 GFDFP
+431 AFDFP

-451 LRENS
+451 IRENS
-456 MMMGSGGGIPG
+456 MMMGSGGGMPG

-490 RSFNNGRG
+490 RSFNGRG

-647 FDADTSRLVICIGA
+647 FDADASRLVICIGA

-703 GLPLENNAHN
+703 GLPLENNVQQN
-713 GKKSLLDEIAT
+713 DEKKHLLDEIAT

-737 VNEAALLAGRESK
+737 VNEAALLAGRENK
-750 TIVGK
+750 TTVGK

-792 IVSQAIGTLL
+792 IVSQAVGTLL

-938 ETLRLNE
+938 ETLQLNE

-986 YDVPTREDFKLLNA
+986 YDIPTREDFRRLNA
-1000 MPLPAFEVAKA
+1000 MPLPEFEVARA
-1011 LGGSTENDNHDG
+1011 LSSDNSNHNNNNSVDG
-1023 GNSGSNDKVAPR
+1023 GDNNSSNNSSNDTNKVAPR

>member
-1 MFDFFSSFLSR
+1 MSAIIDDFDDDDDGAVFRKTIFFASS
-12 LFDTKHYY
+12 
-20 YTHIALSRRRRK
+20 
-32 RREREEEEEEEEEE
+32 
-46 DTFFFRREKTAERK
+46 
-60 SARLSSEK
+60 LSST
-68 RQLETQSMLVLTT
+68 LS
-81 TYDPFA
+81 
-87 ASLGEACGLCFDD
+87 
-100 GRRLCHQS
+100 
-108 RNKAALAF
+108 
-116 RRRRGGGRL
+116 
-125 FGGGDG
+125 
-131 WSSRRGGGCFIKALD
+131 
-146 AMISRRHHSRNER
+146 
-159 VCFHWS
+159 
-165 PITPLEERTTS
+165 S
-176 RRRRRTLSRRAALN
+176 RRRRRRRELLVVVPSKKNARRTTTSAKKTDEDEKTEEATTSKSSS
-190 DDQDKEE
+190 DDKID
-197 EEEEEDT
+197 
-204 EARKDDDD
+204 
-212 DTKEEEEE
+212 
-220 GRTLRNEMGGEKD
+220 GNEPSKM
-233 KVIDPEPR
+233 
-241 KKEGMKQHAHQN
+241 KKEDEKSGSGGASTNDNSWTSANQRRQEQQQSHS
-253 PRHPNNNHQ
+253 PRSPSSPPPNRSVM
-262 QHPHATLALVNR
+262 LVNR
-274 ATKIVAAYACVSFLA
+274 ATKIVATYALVSFLA

-297 GGGSGG
+297 TSDGNPYAAKE
-303 SLMTREMKRKAT
+303 RRAR

-328 RKNDVGTVTVAG
+328 RRNEIGTVTVAG

-346 PKKPTVIETGKRRN
+346 PRKPTVIDAGGDGRKSGNEGKRGQ
-360 PKKEEERQRQEKRRT
+360 ERRGGET
-375 TTTTTTTT
+375 TTTL
-383 TSRSDDGSNSLIE
+383 SKSDGSKSFE

-401 RKPADAQMPYSQL
+401 RKPADAQTPYAQL

-420 VFSVDVDGEKN
+420 LFSVDADGDKN
-431 GFDFP
+431 AFDFP

-451 LRENS
+451 IRENS
-456 MMMGSGGGIPG
+456 MMMGSGGGMPG

-490 RSFNNGRG
+490 RSFNGRG

-647 FDADTSRLVICIGA
+647 FDADASRLVICIGA

-703 GLPLENNAHN
+703 GLPLENNVQQN
-713 GKKSLLDEIAT
+713 DEKKHLLDEIAT

-737 VNEAALLAGRESK
+737 VNEAALLAGRENK
-750 TIVGK
+750 TTVGK

-792 IVSQAIGTLL
+792 IVSQAVGTLL

-938 ETLRLNE
+938 ETLQLNE

-986 YDVPTREDFKLLNA
+986 YDIPTREDFRRLNA
-1000 MPLPAFEVAKA
+1000 MPLPEFEVARA
-1011 LGGSTENDNHDG
+1011 LSSDNSNHNNNNSVDG
-1023 GNSGSNDKVAPR
+1023 GDNNSSNNSSNDTNKVAPR

>member
-1 MFDFFSSFLSR
+1 MSAIIDDFDDDDDGAVFRKTIFFASSLSTT
-12 LFDTKHYY
+12 LS
-20 YTHIALSRRRRK
+20 SRR
-32 RREREEEEEEEEEE
+32 
-46 DTFFFRREKTAERK
+46 
-60 SARLSSEK
+60 
-68 RQLETQSMLVLTT
+68 
-81 TYDPFA
+81 
-87 ASLGEACGLCFDD
+87 
-100 GRRLCHQS
+100 
-108 RNKAALAF
+108 F
-116 RRRRGGGRL
+116 RRRRREL
-125 FGGGDG
+125 VVVVP
-131 WSSRRGGGCFIKALD
+131 SKNVR
-146 AMISRRHHSRNER
+146 
-159 VCFHWS
+159 
-165 PITPLEERTTS
+165 RTTS
-176 RRRRRTLSRRAALN
+176 AKKTDEDEKTEEATSS
-190 DDQDKEE
+190 DDNKID
-197 EEEEEDT
+197 
-204 EARKDDDD
+204 
-212 DTKEEEEE
+212 
-220 GRTLRNEMGGEKD
+220 GNEPSK
-233 KVIDPEPR
+233 K
-241 KKEGMKQHAHQN
+241 KKEDEKSGSDGASTNDNNSWTSANQRRQQQEQQQSHS
-253 PRHPNNNHQ
+253 PRSPSSPPPNRSVM
-262 QHPHATLALVNR
+262 LVNR
-274 ATKIVAAYACVSFLA
+274 ATKIVATYALVSFLA

-297 GGGSGG
+297 TSDGNPYAAKE
-303 SLMTREMKRKAT
+303 RRAR

-328 RKNDVGTVTVAG
+328 RRNEIGTVTVAG

-346 PKKPTVIETGKRRN
+346 PRKPTVIDAGGDGRKSGNEGKRGQ
-360 PKKEEERQRQEKRRT
+360 ERRGGET
-375 TTTTTTTT
+375 TTTL
-383 TSRSDDGSNSLIE
+383 SKSDGSKSFE

-401 RKPADAQMPYSQL
+401 RKPADAQTPYAQL

-420 VFSVDVDGEKN
+420 LFSVDADGDKN
-431 GFDFP
+431 AFDFP

-451 LRENS
+451 IRENS
-456 MMMGSGGGIPG
+456 MMMGSGGGMPG

-490 RSFNNGRG
+490 RSFNGRG

-647 FDADTSRLVICIGA
+647 FDADASRLVICIGA

-703 GLPLENNAHN
+703 GLPLENNVQQN
-713 GKKSLLDEIAT
+713 DGKKHLLDEIAT

-737 VNEAALLAGRESK
+737 VNEAALLAGRENK
-750 TIVGK
+750 TTVGK

-792 IVSQAIGTLL
+792 IVSQAVGTLL

-938 ETLRLNE
+938 ETLQLNE

-986 YDVPTREDFKLLNA
+986 YDIPTREDFRRLNA
-1000 MPLPAFEVAKA
+1000 MPLPEFEVARA
-1011 LGGSTENDNHDG
+1011 LSSDNSNHNNNNSVDG
-1023 GNSGSNDKVAPR
+1023 GDNNSSNNSSNDTNKVAPR

>member
-1 MFDFFSSFLSR
+1 MSAIIDDFDDDDGAVFPKTIFFASSSSSSSTLS
-12 LFDTKHYY
+12 
-20 YTHIALSRRRRK
+20 SRR
-32 RREREEEEEEEEEE
+32 
-46 DTFFFRREKTAERK
+46 
-60 SARLSSEK
+60 
-68 RQLETQSMLVLTT
+68 
-81 TYDPFA
+81 
-87 ASLGEACGLCFDD
+87 
-100 GRRLCHQS
+100 
-108 RNKAALAF
+108 F
-116 RRRRGGGRL
+116 RRRRELLVVVPSKNNAR
-125 FGGGDG
+125 
-131 WSSRRGGGCFIKALD
+131 
-146 AMISRRHHSRNER
+146 
-159 VCFHWS
+159 
-165 PITPLEERTTS
+165 RTTTS
-176 RRRRRTLSRRAALN
+176 AKKTDEDEKTEEATTTSKSSSS
-190 DDQDKEE
+190 DDKID
-197 EEEEEDT
+197 
-204 EARKDDDD
+204 
-212 DTKEEEEE
+212 
-220 GRTLRNEMGGEKD
+220 GNEPSK
-233 KVIDPEPR
+233 K
-241 KKEGMKQHAHQN
+241 KKEDEKSGASTNDNSWTSANQRRQEQQQQSHS
-253 PRHPNNNHQ
+253 PRSPSSPPPNRSVM
-262 QHPHATLALVNR
+262 LVNR
-274 ATKIVAAYACVSFLA
+274 ATKIVATYALVSFLA

-297 GGGSGG
+297 TSDGNPYAAKE
-303 SLMTREMKRKAT
+303 RRAR

-328 RKNDVGTVTVAG
+328 RRNEIGTVTVAG

-346 PKKPTVIETGKRRN
+346 PRKPTVIDAGGDGRKSGNEGKRGQ
-360 PKKEEERQRQEKRRT
+360 ERRGGET
-375 TTTTTTTT
+375 TTTL
-383 TSRSDDGSNSLIE
+383 SKSDGSKSFE

-401 RKPADAQMPYSQL
+401 RKPADAQTPYAQL

-420 VFSVDVDGEKN
+420 LFSVDADGDKN
-431 GFDFP
+431 AFDFP

-451 LRENS
+451 IRENS
-456 MMMGSGGGIPG
+456 MMMGSGGGMPG

-490 RSFNNGRG
+490 RSFNGRG

-647 FDADTSRLVICIGA
+647 FDADASRLVICIGA

-703 GLPLENNAHN
+703 GLPLENNVQQN
-713 GKKSLLDEIAT
+713 DGKKHLLDEIAT

-737 VNEAALLAGRESK
+737 VNEAALLAGRENK
-750 TIVGK
+750 TTVGK

-792 IVSQAIGTLL
+792 IVSQAVGTLL

-938 ETLRLNE
+938 ETLQLNE

-986 YDVPTREDFKLLNA
+986 YDIPTREDFRRLNA
-1000 MPLPAFEVAKA
+1000 MPLPEFEVARA
-1011 LGGSTENDNHDG
+1011 LSSDNSNHNNNSVDG
-1023 GNSGSNDKVAPR
+1023 GDNNSSNNSSNDTNKVAPR

>member
-1 MFDFFSSFLSR
+1 MSAIIDDFDDDDDGAVFRKTIFFASS
-12 LFDTKHYY
+12 
-20 YTHIALSRRRRK
+20 
-32 RREREEEEEEEEEE
+32 
-46 DTFFFRREKTAERK
+46 
-60 SARLSSEK
+60 LSST
-68 RQLETQSMLVLTT
+68 LS
-81 TYDPFA
+81 
-87 ASLGEACGLCFDD
+87 
-100 GRRLCHQS
+100 
-108 RNKAALAF
+108 
-116 RRRRGGGRL
+116 
-125 FGGGDG
+125 
-131 WSSRRGGGCFIKALD
+131 
-146 AMISRRHHSRNER
+146 
-159 VCFHWS
+159 
-165 PITPLEERTTS
+165 S
-176 RRRRRTLSRRAALN
+176 RRRRRRRELLVVVPSKKNARRTTTSAKKTDEDEKTEEATTSKSSS
-190 DDQDKEE
+190 DDKID
-197 EEEEEDT
+197 
-204 EARKDDDD
+204 
-212 DTKEEEEE
+212 
-220 GRTLRNEMGGEKD
+220 GNEPSKM
-233 KVIDPEPR
+233 
-241 KKEGMKQHAHQN
+241 KKEDEKSGSGGASTNDNSWTSANQRRQEQQQSHS
-253 PRHPNNNHQ
+253 PRSPSSPPPNRSVM
-262 QHPHATLALVNR
+262 LVNR
-274 ATKIVAAYACVSFLA
+274 ATKIVATYALVSFLA

-297 GGGSGG
+297 TSDGNPYAAKE
-303 SLMTREMKRKAT
+303 RRAR

-328 RKNDVGTVTVAG
+328 RRNEIGTVTVAG

-346 PKKPTVIETGKRRN
+346 PRKPTVIDAGGDGRKSGNEGKRGQ
-360 PKKEEERQRQEKRRT
+360 ERRGGET
-375 TTTTTTTT
+375 TTTL
-383 TSRSDDGSNSLIE
+383 SKSDGSKSFE

-401 RKPADAQMPYSQL
+401 RKPADAQTPYAQL

-420 VFSVDVDGEKN
+420 LFSVDADGDKN
-431 GFDFP
+431 AFDFP

-451 LRENS
+451 IRENS
-456 MMMGSGGGIPG
+456 MMMGSGGGMPG

-490 RSFNNGRG
+490 RSFNGRG
-498 RNDPN
+498 RSDPN

-647 FDADTSRLVICIGA
+647 FDADASRLVICIGA

-703 GLPLENNAHN
+703 GLPLENNVQQN
-713 GKKSLLDEIAT
+713 DGKKHLLDEIAT

-737 VNEAALLAGRESK
+737 VNEAALLAGRENK
-750 TIVGK
+750 TTVGK

-792 IVSQAIGTLL
+792 IVSQAVGTLL

-938 ETLRLNE
+938 ETLQLNE

-986 YDVPTREDFKLLNA
+986 YDIPTREDFRRLNA
-1000 MPLPAFEVAKA
+1000 MPLPEFEVARA
-1011 LGGSTENDNHDG
+1011 LSSDNSNHNNNNSVDG
-1023 GNSGSNDKVAPR
+1023 GDNNSSNNSSNDTNKVAPR

>member
-1 MFDFFSSFLSR
+1 
-12 LFDTKHYY
+12 
-20 YTHIALSRRRRK
+20 
-32 RREREEEEEEEEEE
+32 
-46 DTFFFRREKTAERK
+46 
-60 SARLSSEK
+60 
-68 RQLETQSMLVLTT
+68 MLVLTT
-81 TYDPFA
+81 TYTPLGRRRDPF
-87 ASLGEACGLCFDD
+87 ASLGEVCGCFDDD
-100 GRRLCHQS
+100 GRRLCQS
-108 RNKAALAF
+108 RKAAAC
-116 RRRRGGGRL
+116 RRRGRRL
-125 FGGGDG
+125 FGGGG
-131 WSSRRGGGCFIKALD
+131 WSSRRGGCVALD
-146 AMISRRHHSRNER
+146 AISRRHHSRNER
-159 VCFHWS
+159 VFQRS
-165 PITPLEERTTS
+165 PPLEERTTS
-176 RRRRRTLSRRAALN
+176 RRRRTLSRRAALN
-190 DDQDKEE
+190 DDDDDREK

-204 EARKDDDD
+204 EALKDDDDDDD
-212 DTKEEEEE
+212 DTKEEE
-220 GRTLRNEMGGEKD
+220 GTTLRNEMGGEKD
-233 KVIDPEPR
+233 KVDPPR
-241 KKEGMKQHAHQN
+241 KGGMKQHAHQN
-253 PRHPNNNHQ
+253 PRHPNNHQ

-360 PKKEEERQRQEKRRT
+360 PKKEEERQRQFQRRQEKRRT
-375 TTTTTTTT
+375 TTTTTTTP